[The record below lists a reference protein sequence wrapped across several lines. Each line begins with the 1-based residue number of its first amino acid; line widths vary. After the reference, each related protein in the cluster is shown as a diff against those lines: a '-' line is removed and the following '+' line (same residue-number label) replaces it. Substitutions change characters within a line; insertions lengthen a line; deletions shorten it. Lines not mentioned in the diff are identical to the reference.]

1 MEEKEKE
8 TFKEHVR
15 KLVTPIFD
23 KILGTSTG
31 NEENTMGVDKN
42 KEKEITNLIT
52 FYWRPNNYRLQI
64 PFNREKLNLGTDIT
78 PLIKKRKGSVVK
90 TPYGNIKV
98 SNFGSKISCKINR
111 FPVMLDKNSITIT
124 YSLKIETLNKKF
136 KKEIKKAIYK
146 IEAENIGDIDKKIK
160 EKVEEIKKVCI
171 ETTERFIKKYGGEAD
186 FSKAKFIA
194 HEDGIHAEDWMP
206 EEEIIYDTNFKKVY
220 KNEIE
225 LKSPL
230 LVKNYISNRVVE
242 EIAPDIA
249 REIKNNND
257 SIEDV
262 KEIITIELKPVLKK
276 LTKQIEL
283 HLEVQRE
290 TGKTLKEI
298 RKPFFIRWW
307 NYFKE
312 KWKNKYKENLNEE

>member
-1 MEEKEKE
+1 MEDKKRE
-8 TFKEHVR
+8 TIEEHIN
-15 KLVTPIFD
+15 KIVTPIFD
-23 KILGTSTG
+23 KVLNSSTG
-31 NEENTMGVDKN
+31 NDTNTMGVCKNEDKELIN
-42 KEKEITNLIT
+42 PIT

-64 PFNREKLNLGTDIT
+64 PFKREKLNLGTDIT
-78 PLIKKRKGSVVK
+78 PLIKDRKGSVVK

-98 SNFGSKISCKINR
+98 SNFGSKISCKIDR
-111 FPVMLDKNSITIT
+111 FPVMLDKESITIT

-160 EKVEEIKKVCI
+160 EKVEEIKKICI

-186 FSKAKFIA
+186 FSKAKWIA

-206 EEEIIYDTNFKKVY
+206 KEEVIYDTHFKKVY

-242 EIAPDIA
+242 EIAPEIA
-249 REIKNNND
+249 KEIKNNNN
-257 SIEDV
+257 SIESIKD
-262 KEIITIELKPVLKK
+262 VLKK
-276 LTKQIEL
+276 ELNPILKEFTKQIKL
-283 HLEVQRE
+283 HLKVQEE
-290 TGKTLKEI
+290 TKKTLQEI
-298 RKPFFIRWW
+298 RKPFFVRWW
-307 NYFKE
+307 NYFRSKF
-312 KWKNKYKENLNEE
+312 K

>member
-1 MEEKEKE
+1 MEDKKRE
-8 TFKEHVR
+8 TFEERVNR
-15 KLVTPIFD
+15 IVTPIFD
-23 KILGTSTG
+23 KVLNSSTG
-31 NEENTMGVDKN
+31 NDSNTMGVCKNEDKELIN
-42 KEKEITNLIT
+42 PIT

-64 PFNREKLNLGTDIT
+64 PFKREKLNLGKDIT
-78 PLIKKRKGSVVK
+78 PLIKNRKGSVVK

-111 FPVMLDKNSITIT
+111 FPVMLDKESITIT
-124 YSLKIETLNKKF
+124 YSLKIERLNKKF
-136 KKEIKKAIYK
+136 KKELKKAIYK
-146 IEAENIGDIDKKIK
+146 IEAENITDIDKKIK
-160 EKVEEIKKVCI
+160 EKVEEIKKICI

-206 EEEIIYDTNFKKVY
+206 KEAVIYDTHFKKVY
-220 KNEIE
+220 KDEIE

-242 EIAPDIA
+242 EIAPEIA
-249 REIKNNND
+249 KEIKDNNNAIGNID
-257 SIEDV
+257 EKIE
-262 KEIITIELKPVLKK
+262 KRLTPVLEK

-290 TGKTLKEI
+290 TKKTLVEI

-307 NYFKE
+307 NYFRSE
-312 KWKNKYKENLNEE
+312 KK